1 MSKTCVYHHAGSSGM
16 NTFKT
21 EVFKLDN
28 GLLEAVFTR
37 IKRKRF
43 PDGTEKEFVDQ
54 VTQFTASSKEEL
66 KGLDLPKLRSTK
78 ILLDSDFFKGEE

>member
-21 EVFKLDN
+21 EVFKLDD
-28 GLLEAVFTR
+28 GKLEAVFTR

-54 VTQFTASSKEEL
+54 VTQFTANSKKEL
-66 KGLDLPKLRSTK
+66 KGMDLPKLRSTK
-78 ILLDSDFFKGEE
+78 ILLDSEFFKGEE

>member
-1 MSKTCVYHHAGSSGM
+1 MSKTCVYHHAGFSGM

-28 GLLEAVFTR
+28 GQLEVVFTR

-54 VTQFTASSKEEL
+54 VSQFTANSKEEL

>member
-21 EVFKLDN
+21 EVFKLDD
-28 GLLEAVFTR
+28 GKLEAVFTR

-43 PDGTEKEFVDQ
+43 PDGTEKEFEDQ
-54 VTQFTASSKEEL
+54 VTRFTANSKKEF
-66 KGLDLPKLRSTK
+66 KALDLPKLRSTK

>member
-21 EVFKLDN
+21 EVFKWDD
-28 GLLEAVFTR
+28 GKLEAVFTR

-43 PDGTEKEFVDQ
+43 PDGTEKEFEDQ
-54 VTQFTASSKEEL
+54 VTRFTANSKKEL
-66 KGLDLPKLRSTK
+66 KALDLPKLRSTK

>member
-1 MSKTCVYHHAGSSGM
+1 MSKISVYHHSGSSGM

-21 EVFKLDN
+21 EVYKLDN
-28 GLLEAVFTR
+28 GQLEAVFTR

-54 VTQFTASSKEEL
+54 VSQFTARSKEEL
-66 KGLDLPKLRSTK
+66 KRLDLPKLRSTK

>member
-21 EVFKLDN
+21 EVFKSDD
-28 GLLEAVFTR
+28 GKLEAVFTR

-43 PDGTEKEFVDQ
+43 PDGTEKEFEDQ
-54 VTQFTASSKEEL
+54 VTRFTANSKKEL
-66 KGLDLPKLRSTK
+66 KALDLPKLRSTK

>member
-1 MSKTCVYHHAGSSGM
+1 MSKISVYHHSGSSGM

-21 EVFKLDN
+21 EVYKLDN
-28 GLLEAVFTR
+28 GQLEAVFTR

-54 VTQFTASSKEEL
+54 VSQFTASSKEEL
-66 KGLDLPKLRSTK
+66 KRLDLPKLRSTK